1 MRCKARNIL
10 TGMALV
16 KRAIK
21 ILSILSVQS
30 EVEDDFIAAIYGRGW
45 PQSELEVI
53 VSRMEKYS
61 VEYFIDIFAMNMI
74 YFIYRVCYR
83 YWISLQAVGWQI
95 WSRFAVSVENFMEIH
110 HRSSNFSTFHFQ
122 YFGNHFQW
130 FIIFK
135 LNIKYK
141 FLFEKKIFAIYDRL
155 FLKSNGI

>member
-74 YFIYRVCYR
+74 YFIYRICYR
-83 YWISLQAVGWQI
+83 Y
-95 WSRFAVSVENFMEIH
+95 
-110 HRSSNFSTFHFQ
+110 
-122 YFGNHFQW
+122 
-130 FIIFK
+130 
-135 LNIKYK
+135 
-141 FLFEKKIFAIYDRL
+141 
-155 FLKSNGI
+155 